1 VAALEAGRPPDF
13 AFGYDLI
20 EYDARWAFEDRL
32 VDLTDPIGH
41 FADLFDPNQLDR
53 AVLLNATTRQKALY
67 GLPIGQ
73 ISNYVHVWKS
83 LLEPAEAANV
93 MLTRAGRL
101 SSLKRWA
108 LAVAGRRGMK
118 RAKVALARKLASVLH
133 RMWLDGTGFRFGKEV
148 AAA

>member
-1 VAALEAGRPPDF
+1 MPWGGASTRMADRLEA
-13 AFGYDLI
+13 
-20 EYDARWAFEDRL
+20 
-32 VDLTDPIGH
+32 
-41 FADLFDPNQLDR
+41 
-53 AVLLNATTRQKALY
+53 
-67 GLPIGQ
+67 
-73 ISNYVHVWKS
+73 
-83 LLEPAEAANV
+83 
-93 MLTRAGRL
+93 LTRAGRL